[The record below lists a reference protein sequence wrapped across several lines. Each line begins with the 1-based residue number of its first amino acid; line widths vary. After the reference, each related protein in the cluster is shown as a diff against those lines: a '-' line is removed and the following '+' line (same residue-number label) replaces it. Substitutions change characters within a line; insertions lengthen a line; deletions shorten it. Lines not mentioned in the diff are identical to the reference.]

1 MRPSRTAAIVL
12 VLAVAVV
19 TSIVLSVGSGSP
31 KRTPRPVAVHRSA
44 ADGLPPG
51 SGALVANVIRPTW
64 MRASAGGRTL
74 GMVGPNTQFGSPD
87 VLLVRRIDDRW
98 LGVLSELAGNGRM
111 GWVPRSAVSLRRD
124 SYLVEASL
132 SARNLVVMAAG
143 RVLARY
149 PVGIGASWAPTPTGQ
164 FAVTDTIVTG
174 QPDGP
179 YGCCIVALTATAPHA
194 IPGWT
199 GGNRIAIHATAET
212 ETIGQP
218 DSHGCLRVTAAAAN
232 WLIKPLPEG
241 TPVTRH
247 G

>member
-31 KRTPRPVAVHRSA
+31 KRPPRPVAVHRSA

-74 GMVGPNTQFGSPD
+74 GMVGPHTQFGSPD

-149 PVGIGASWAPTPTGQ
+149 AARHPRVDGGESDRDPRHRGYRVDRPARQPRLPARDRGGRRLADQARARGNSGDDHRLRIFRGSWGWSFHP
-164 FAVTDTIVTG
+164 AVQG
-174 QPDGP
+174 
-179 YGCCIVALTATAPHA
+179 
-194 IPGWT
+194 
-199 GGNRIAIHATAET
+199 
-212 ETIGQP
+212 
-218 DSHGCLRVTAAAAN
+218 
-232 WLIKPLPEG
+232 
-241 TPVTRH
+241 
-247 G
+247 